1 MLYIS
6 FWVFANQVTYT
17 CMYVCL
23 NYTEWYYTI
32 GKVYF
37 LITIFRVHSLNHVLG
52 IYIYVYIYIYIYI
65 PALAMKYGGSS
76 PSAVPNP

>member
-1 MLYIS
+1 MPYIS

-23 NYTEWYYTI
+23 NYTEWHYTI
-32 GKVYF
+32 GKVCF
-37 LITIFRVHSLNHVLG
+37 LITVHSLNYVLG
-52 IYIYVYIYIYIYI
+52 TYTYI